1 MKLKK
6 VIAVICLIV
15 LATQVIP
22 LRQIGAMLF
31 NNQITEEIAHT
42 SDCGKKSSGEK
53 EYQHYATPAVLSNAA
68 LELSVTNNQSIYA
81 RDRLVRQHVDEVPT
95 PPPNLV

>member
-6 VIAVICLIV
+6 LIALICLIV
-15 LATQVIP
+15 LCTQVIP
-22 LRQIGAMLF
+22 LRQIGAILF

-42 SDCGKKSSGEK
+42 TDCGKKLTGEK
-53 EYQHYATPAVLSNAA
+53 DAYTYLPSVFNFQLQTLSG
-68 LELSVTNNQSIYA
+68 TNSKSIYA
-81 RDRLVRQHVDEVPT
+81 HSALIKLHVAEVPT